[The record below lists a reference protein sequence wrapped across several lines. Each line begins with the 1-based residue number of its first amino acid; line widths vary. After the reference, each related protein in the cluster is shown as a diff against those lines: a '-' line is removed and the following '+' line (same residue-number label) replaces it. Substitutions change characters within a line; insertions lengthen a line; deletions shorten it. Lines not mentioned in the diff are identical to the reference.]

1 MENVCH
7 GHKFNNQLEGHM
19 ELTIKVSPSAPMRSY
34 TSQWHNPKEWVEAS
48 MGYMLAVAWLKKKG
62 NYEKQYSGT
71 ATTDAAN
78 KLPGLG
84 EIHRNTCCQVR
95 LTNMYLKRFRTLWK
109 PVCSH
114 TPRVAKLRRADRFTV
129 QIFTSTSKP
138 LGQNPHFRWG
148 RSVLCTKESPKKK

>member
-7 GHKFNNQLEGHM
+7 GHKFNTQLEGHM

-34 TSQWHNPKEWVEAS
+34 TSQWHNPKEWKHPWDTCWQ
-48 MGYMLAVAWLKKKG
+48 LHDWRKKETMK
-62 NYEKQYSGT
+62 NST
-71 ATTDAAN
+71 AEPLQWDAAN
-78 KLPGLG
+78 KLPGRG

-109 PVCSH
+109 LVCSH
-114 TPRVAKLRRADRFTV
+114 SPRVAKLRRADRFTV

-138 LGQNPHFRWG
+138 LEQNPHFRWG
-148 RSVLCTKESPKKK
+148 HSVLCTKESPKKK